1 MQKRTRSLL
10 EELDDLYIERDR
22 RLLIENR
29 AATLIANAI
38 RLLEQIDTEFP
49 ADQAENLQ
57 RKLLNAIRTRD
68 SGKLRETSRLGGA
81 VQGPRNKG
89 MAWYHRYDEDGNKIL
104 KRSKTPLPDPWIAGR
119 GKTN

>member
-1 MQKRTRSLL
+1 LENSFSGLDRLYSNNLNPLNNPKVPEQMQKRTRSLL

-29 AATLIANAI
+29 AASLIANAI

-49 ADQAENLQ
+49 PDQAENLQ

-68 SGKLRETSRLGGA
+68 SGKFA
-81 VQGPRNKG
+81 
-89 MAWYHRYDEDGNKIL
+89 
-104 KRSKTPLPDPWIAGR
+104 RSVR
-119 GKTN
+119 RTNADT